1 MFKELEFLK
10 TKLSQAS
17 CCFYSKCFTES
28 LGAQNIF
35 ANNNNDNIR
44 ELNVQI
50 YVNLAF
56 PNYSQ

>member
-1 MFKELEFLK
+1 MFKELEFF
-10 TKLSQAS
+10 KLSQAS
-17 CCFYSKCFTES
+17 CCFYSECFTES

-35 ANNNNDNIR
+35 ANNIDNIQ